1 MKIFFVIVISGLLS
15 SCMMKGDVVQTG
27 PDTYMVSAIACPA
40 CGGTTKSIS
49 MALKEAVGYCASQ
62 GKRMLKKDMKND
74 KWFNEA
80 GETIVEFRCLDEN
93 HPAFIRADERRDS
106 DMIIEHR

>member
-1 MKIFFVIVISGLLS
+1 MKIIFVIVLSVLLS
-15 SCMMKGDVVQTG
+15 SCMMMGDITQTG

-49 MALKEAVGYCASQ
+49 MAFGEASKYCASQ

-106 DMIIEHR
+106 DIVIEHR